1 MLDNLFM
8 DFEKKIT
15 TSIKK
20 ETDSTKSEL
29 RSDFNDTIKNRTL
42 DMVKGVHLEGELK
55 KHKDNLTDYFNNS
68 LDTIRRECSKNT
80 EKRGLIEKLEIQFNK
95 NEETLK
101 NIELTLIEHSNS
113 LKQYK
118 KEHDRTLSEMD
129 QREIHFNNA
138 INIQKKYA
146 SKLFDLV
153 DDYIAQWEK
162 RTEELNAQI
171 RSLSDLRKTMED
183 IKKEAFSETDSED
196 PKVGQ

>member
-1 MLDNLFM
+1 M

>member
-1 MLDNLFM
+1 MRVNYRHFLRAASLGAISLFILGCTGPSKDDVTRPMLDNLFM

-80 EKRGLIEKLEIQFNK
+80 EKRGLIEKLEIEVQ
-95 NEETLK
+95 LK
-101 NIELTLIEHSNS
+101 Y
-113 LKQYK
+113 Q
-118 KEHDRTLSEMD
+118 
-129 QREIHFNNA
+129 
-138 INIQKKYA
+138 
-146 SKLFDLV
+146 
-153 DDYIAQWEK
+153 
-162 RTEELNAQI
+162 
-171 RSLSDLRKTMED
+171 
-183 IKKEAFSETDSED
+183 
-196 PKVGQ
+196 